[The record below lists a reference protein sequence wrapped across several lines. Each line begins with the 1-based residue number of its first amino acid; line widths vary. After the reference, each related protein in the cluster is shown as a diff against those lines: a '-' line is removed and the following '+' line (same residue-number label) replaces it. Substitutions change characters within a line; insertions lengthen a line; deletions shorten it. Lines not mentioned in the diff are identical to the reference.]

1 MVLSGLR
8 VEAIA
13 FLLANARPRGV
24 LADRIRS
31 LGPVLKVEIL
41 SPSNRAEAWRN
52 VWLSTAIPSI
62 RERLILSGT
71 ASLLRRSTGQHD
83 SRGSETFEVRGPLLP
98 HSRWQRGNRDDGCL
112 DLGDRLP
119 VAAVA

>member
-1 MVLSGLR
+1 
-8 VEAIA
+8 
-13 FLLANARPRGV
+13 
-24 LADRIRS
+24 
-31 LGPVLKVEIL
+31 VLKVEIL

-62 RERLILSGT
+62 REHLILSGT

-119 VAAVA
+119 SHDRERATILQRISAAKKRNVFSALFLLRIS

>member
-1 MVLSGLR
+1 
-8 VEAIA
+8 
-13 FLLANARPRGV
+13 
-24 LADRIRS
+24 
-31 LGPVLKVEIL
+31 VLKVEIL

-83 SRGSETFEVRGPLLP
+83 SRGPLLP

-119 VAAVA
+119 SHDCERATILQRISAAKKRNVFSALFLLRIP